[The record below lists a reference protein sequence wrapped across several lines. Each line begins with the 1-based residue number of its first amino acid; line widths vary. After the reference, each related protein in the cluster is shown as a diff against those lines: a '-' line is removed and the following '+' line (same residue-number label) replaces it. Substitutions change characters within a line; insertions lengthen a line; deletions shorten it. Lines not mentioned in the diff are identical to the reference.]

1 MTETA
6 EKIGIDL
13 SFKVDDINTAKG
25 VYDVSKADTNQ
36 LAWSGVGQ
44 YNDKVNPM
52 QMAMIC
58 AAIANGG
65 QTVNPTVFKDTSGEL
80 LSMLGLQK
88 PSGKGREMFSPD
100 TAQKLGEIMRY
111 TITDYYGDNLF
122 GDLSVCAKT
131 GTGEVGEGKAPNGW
145 MIGYAQ
151 DEDCPLAFACVVED
165 SGFGFSYA
173 GPVAEAAMIK
183 ASEKLKGR

>member
-1 MTETA
+1 
-6 EKIGIDL
+6 
-13 SFKVDDINTAKG
+13 
-25 VYDVSKADTNQ
+25 
-36 LAWSGVGQ
+36 
-44 YNDKVNPM
+44 
-52 QMAMIC
+52 
-58 AAIANGG
+58 
-65 QTVNPTVFKDTSGEL
+65 
-80 LSMLGLQK
+80 
-88 PSGKGREMFSPD
+88 MFSPD

-131 GTGEVGEGKAPNGW
+131 GTGEVGEEKAPNGW